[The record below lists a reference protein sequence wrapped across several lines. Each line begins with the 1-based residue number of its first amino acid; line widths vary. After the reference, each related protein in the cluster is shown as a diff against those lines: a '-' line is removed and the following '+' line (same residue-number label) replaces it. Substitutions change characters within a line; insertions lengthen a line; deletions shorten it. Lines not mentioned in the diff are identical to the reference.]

1 MLESLFD
8 KFVGLTPVLKN
19 ICQRRL
25 LYCTRTSRC
34 YLSVL
39 PFIEHLQKQPLEVF
53 CEKKVFLES
62 SLKDC
67 NFINKETL
75 AQVFSSEFCEVSKYR
90 TSCRTHTD
98 DCFCTLF
105 LIITTTTI
113 VFLMFL
119 FHSNSKG
126 FKELESGISFSI
138 SHSIGFIFYFHVF
151 SVFLSLFFFFFAA
164 ATNKSNSFKLRID

>member
-8 KFVGLTPVLKN
+8 KFAGLTPVLKN
-19 ICQRRL
+19 ICQWLL
-25 LYCTRTSRC
+25 LYCTRTTRC

-67 NFINKETL
+67 NFIKKETL

-90 TSCRTHTD
+90 RSCRTHTD
-98 DCFCTLF
+98 DCFCTFF
-105 LIITTTTI
+105 LIITATTI
-113 VFLMFL
+113 IFLIFF

-126 FKELESGISFSI
+126 FKELESGISFSL
-138 SHSIGFIFYFHVF
+138 SHFHWFYFLFPCFFCLSQFCFIF
-151 SVFLSLFFFFFAA
+151 LAA
-164 ATNKSNSFKLRID
+164 ANKSNSFKLRID